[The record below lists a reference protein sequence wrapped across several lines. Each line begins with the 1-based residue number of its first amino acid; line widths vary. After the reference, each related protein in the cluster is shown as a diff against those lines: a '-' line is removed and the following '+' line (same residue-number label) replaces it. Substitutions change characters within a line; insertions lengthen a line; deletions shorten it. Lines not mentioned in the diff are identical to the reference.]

1 MVGYAVTGICIVNV
15 FEGSHPNLAVIVSW
29 LPWMVLVMV
38 LDAPWDPLITAMLLY
53 AVPAVMGLLKVIV
66 IVWVFGM
73 LVWPVVGVMLVTVSG
88 ADVLKVDV

>member
-1 MVGYAVTGICIVNV
+1 M
-15 FEGSHPNLAVIVSW
+15 SW
-29 LPWMVLVMV
+29 LPWMVLVMI
-38 LDAPWDPLITAMLLY
+38 LDTCLDPLITAMLLY

>member
-1 MVGYAVTGICIVNV
+1 
-15 FEGSHPNLAVIVSW
+15 
-29 LPWMVLVMV
+29 
-38 LDAPWDPLITAMLLY
+38 MLLY